1 MWNGEGECSRLACL
15 GSSVPIPVWW
25 NVKWECGGVGGDM
38 GNMEKGW
45 GREGRIPVLLANST
59 SVYVLSKA
67 CTDMSLKACTHERS
81 LGQWNPPFTILDPPL
96 VQRGCSKVKPKHYKK
111 EDKRGQRGF
120 VRRS

>member
-1 MWNGEGECSRLACL
+1 MFGEQCPD
-15 GSSVPIPVWW
+15 SSVVECEMGVW
-25 NVKWECGGVGGDM
+25 GVGGDM

-81 LGQWNPPFTILDPPL
+81 LRQWNPPFTILDPPL
-96 VQRGCSKVKPKHYKK
+96 VQRGCVARSSQSVTKRRTREGR
-111 EDKRGQRGF
+111 ED
-120 VRRS
+120 S